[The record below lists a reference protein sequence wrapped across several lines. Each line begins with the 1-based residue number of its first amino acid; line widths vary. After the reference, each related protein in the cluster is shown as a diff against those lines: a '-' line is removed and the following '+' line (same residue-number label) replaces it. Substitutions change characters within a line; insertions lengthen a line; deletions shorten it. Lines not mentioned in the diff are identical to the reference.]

1 MPDVTYVQPDGS
13 RQTIGAATGMS
24 VMQAALAH
32 DVAGIIGECGGSA
45 MCATCHVHVDESQLG
60 RLDAVEP
67 VEEAMLGSTAA
78 PRQPNS
84 RLGCQIILTEALHGL
99 IVGIPEKQT

>member
-13 RQTIGAATGMS
+13 RCTISASAGMS
-24 VMQAALAH
+24 VMQAALAN
-32 DVAGIIGECGGSA
+32 DVPGIIGECGGSA
-45 MCATCHVHVDESQLG
+45 MCATCHVHVDDDQLY
-60 RLDAVEP
+60 LLEAIEP

-84 RLGCQIILTEALHGL
+84 RLGCQIVLTEALHGL
-99 IVGIPEKQT
+99 IVTVPQNQT